1 MKLKIILE
9 NEKYSNE
16 YILNCETELQA
27 LRNDINIVQGGVVYR
42 VFEGF
47 VRTAPLI
54 VDSIA

>member
-27 LRNDINIVQGGVVYR
+27 LRNDINIV
-42 VFEGF
+42 
-47 VRTAPLI
+47 
-54 VDSIA
+54 